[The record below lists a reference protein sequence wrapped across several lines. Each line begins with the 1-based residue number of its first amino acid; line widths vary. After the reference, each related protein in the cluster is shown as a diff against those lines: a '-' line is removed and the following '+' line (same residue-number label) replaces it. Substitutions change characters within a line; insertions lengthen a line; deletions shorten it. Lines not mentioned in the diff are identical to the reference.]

1 MLTLIIGGSG
11 SGKSSFGEEL
21 AQKSNSKL
29 YYLATMIPYG
39 DEGKRRV
46 ERHLK
51 LRKGK
56 GFETIEE
63 YMDIGNIDIPY
74 GSCVL
79 LEDLPNLVANNMF
92 TKNPQKDINMF
103 IVNGI
108 VQLYNKVETVFLT
121 TSAENQYLSS
131 SVVKQ
136 IASFGGDI
144 HQFVPEEVHDR
155 IVHRL
160 DKTRQ

>member
-103 IVNGI
+103 IEIGRASCRERV
-108 VQLYNKVETVFLT
+108 
-121 TSAENQYLSS
+121 SS
-131 SVVKQ
+131 PV
-136 IASFGGDI
+136 
-144 HQFVPEEVHDR
+144 
-155 IVHRL
+155 
-160 DKTRQ
+160 